1 MSRIGNSPI
10 TLPQGVELKVDGN
23 VVTVKGKL
31 GELTQTITEDIAV
44 KLEDGTVTLE
54 RPSESKKH
62 KAAHGLYR
70 ALINNMVEGVSK
82 GYTKEL
88 ELVGVGYR
96 ASNQGQKL
104 DLALGFS
111 HNIVLDLA
119 PEVKV
124 ETVSEKGK
132 NPIVKLTSHDKQLVG
147 QVAAKIRSFRK
158 PEPYKG
164 KGIKF
169 VGEVIRRKAGKSA

>member
-1 MSRIGNSPI
+1 MSRIGKAPI
-10 TLPQGVELKVDGN
+10 TVPEGVTIDFKDGIL
-23 VVTVKGKL
+23 TVKGKL
-31 GELTQTITEDIAV
+31 GELSQEIKDINI
-44 KLEDGTVTLE
+44 KTEDGTLTLE
-54 RPSESKKH
+54 RPSESKDH
-62 KAAHGLYR
+62 KAKHGLYR
-70 ALINNMVEGVSK
+70 ALVFNMIEGVSK
-82 GYTKEL
+82 GWTKEL

-104 DLALGFS
+104 DMALGFS
-111 HNIVLDLA
+111 HNIVMDLA

-132 NPIVKLTSHDKQLVG
+132 NPLIKLTSHDKQLVG

-169 VGEVIRRKAGKSA
+169 VGEEIRRKAGKSA

>member
-1 MSRIGNSPI
+1 MSRIGKNPVAIPEGVSLDI
-10 TLPQGVELKVDGN
+10 TDNLI
-23 VVTVKGKL
+23 TVKGKL
-31 GELTQTITEDIAV
+31 GELTQEYSAVSIKIEDSIV
-44 KLEDGTVTLE
+44 YLE
-54 RPSESKKH
+54 RPSENKEH
-62 KAAHGLYR
+62 KAKHGLYR
-70 ALINNMVEGVSK
+70 ALIANMIEGVTT
-82 GYTKEL
+82 GWTKEL

-111 HNIVLDLA
+111 HNIVLNIA

-124 ETVSEKGK
+124 ETVSDKGK
-132 NPIVKLTSHDKQLVG
+132 NPIIKLTSHDKQLVG
-147 QVAAKIRSFRK
+147 QVAAKIRGFRS

-164 KGIKF
+164 KGLRF

>member
-1 MSRIGNSPI
+1 MSRIGNNPI
-10 TLPQGVELKVDGN
+10 AIPEGVTIDVKDN

-31 GELTQTITEDIAV
+31 GELTQEYSGV
-44 KLEDGTVTLE
+44 KIKIEDGQAWVT
-54 RPSESKKH
+54 RPSDSKEH
-62 KAAHGLYR
+62 KSKHGLYR
-70 ALINNMVEGVSK
+70 SLILNMVEGVSK
-82 GYTKEL
+82 GWTKEL

-111 HNIVLDLA
+111 HNIVIELA

-124 ETVSEKGK
+124 ETTSEKGK
-132 NPIVKLTSHDKQLVG
+132 NPTIKLTSFDKQLVG
-147 QVAAKIRSFRK
+147 QIAAKIRGFRK

-169 VGEVIRRKAGKSA
+169 VGEQLRRKAGKSA